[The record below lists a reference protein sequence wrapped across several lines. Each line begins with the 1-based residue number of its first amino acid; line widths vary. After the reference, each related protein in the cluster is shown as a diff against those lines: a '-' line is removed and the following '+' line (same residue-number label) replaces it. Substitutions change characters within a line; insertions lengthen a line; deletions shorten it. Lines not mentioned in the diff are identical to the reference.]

1 MLKKITV
8 FIVTIVL
15 VIGSASIAFAGS
27 DNPIQKANYPG
38 GASVQYVS
46 VTSAKVGLSIV
57 GSTAV
62 ANLRVVPKA
71 TKNIDCV
78 AITVTLSRK
87 GDATAIKTW
96 DATIYPD
103 SLGEYKWG
111 KSCKLTAKG
120 TYRLMATIKCY
131 SGRTL
136 VETISESSA
145 NVVY

>member
-1 MLKKITV
+1 MSKRILFCMLV
-8 FIVTIVL
+8 LAL
-15 VIGSASIAFAGS
+15 VIGSATVAFAGS
-27 DNPIQKANYPG
+27 GNQILQANHPG

-57 GSTAV
+57 GSTAA
-62 ANLRVVPKA
+62 ANLRVVPKS